1 MEIRDMTAELERKLH
16 ELDQE
21 FRECRDNVGKRM
33 ISMEHESIE
42 KLTRLETQMA
52 AVVLGLTSFVHQH
65 QFAPVKL
72 ITYGLAGGVLTTF
85 LGAVMVKL
93 LGLA

>member
-1 MEIRDMTAELERKLH
+1 VTTEIEHKLH
-16 ELDQE
+16 ELEQE
-21 FRECRDNVGKRM
+21 FRECRDNVGGRM
-33 ISMEHESIE
+33 LVMERESIE
-42 KLTRLETQMA
+42 KLTRLETQMLS
-52 AVVLGLTSFVHQH
+52 VSLSLTSFVHHH

-85 LGAVMVKL
+85 LGAIMAKI